1 MTTDTTP
8 RLLMRSISKQFGATA
23 ALSNVS
29 LSVPPGEI
37 HALVGENGAG
47 KSTLMKVLSG
57 AIRPDTGE
65 LELDGRPFSPAGPL
79 TARRNGVAMIYQEL
93 SLAPHL
99 SVQDNI
105 VLGVEP
111 VGRVFIDRSTAASRA
126 RVALERLDHPEI
138 PLDANVA
145 GLPIATRQL
154 VEIARALAADARV
167 IVFDEP
173 TSSLA
178 GDDVSRLFDIIRKLR
193 DDGLAIVYI
202 SHFLEEVQ
210 ALVNRFTVLRD
221 GRTVGSGRAADTSV
235 EDMVEMMVGRR
246 VADLYSAECRA
257 PGEVLLEAR
266 GLAGRERPT
275 RVDLTVRRGEV
286 LGIAGLVGA
295 GRTETMRVIFGLDPV
310 RSGHLRFRTF
320 TGPYS
325 PARRLAQG
333 MGMLSEDR
341 TGEGLA
347 SRMDVTDNLTLSRL
361 PVFFSPARRRA
372 QGADWIRRLNI
383 RCLGADQPVA
393 HLSGGNQQ
401 KVALARLLRD
411 DVDLLLLDEPTRGVD
426 IASKSEIYRIVRKL
440 AASGKALLLVSSHLP
455 ELLGIA
461 DRIAVMHRGKLGP
474 AKPVEECTGPQ
485 LLLEATGHGGPR

>member
-1 MTTDTTP
+1 
-8 RLLMRSISKQFGATA
+8 MRGISKQFGATA
-23 ALSNVS
+23 ALSDVS

-79 TARRNGVAMIYQEL
+79 AARRNGIAMIYQEL

-111 VGRVFIDRSTAASRA
+111 IGRVFIDRSTATSRA
-126 RVALERLDHPEI
+126 RVALERLGHPEI
-138 PLDANVA
+138 PLNASVA
-145 GLPIATRQL
+145 GLPIAARQL

-173 TSSLA
+173 TSSLS
-178 GDDVSRLFDIIRKLR
+178 GDDVSRLFDIIRRLR
-193 DDGLAIVYI
+193 DDGIAIVYI

-210 ALVNRFTVLRD
+210 ALADRFTVLRD
-221 GRTVGSGRAADTSV
+221 GRTVGSGRPADSSV

-246 VADLYSAECRA
+246 VADLYPAEYRA

-266 GLAGRERPT
+266 GLAGRERPVM
-275 RVDLTVRRGEV
+275 VDLTVRRGEV

-320 TGPYS
+320 TGPHS

-372 QGADWIRRLNI
+372 QVADWIRRLNI

-474 AKPVEECTGPQ
+474 ARPVDERTGAQ
-485 LLLEATGHGGPR
+485 LLLEATGHGGPG